1 MYDLFELNFILFSLY
16 ISHYRFGGNAAGASI
31 GGAGAARRKNKGPV
45 KHVGDDKKLTSAMK
59 KMNLQDIKGIEE
71 VNLFRDDD
79 SVIHIT
85 APKVQANIP
94 SNTFIVSGNVETK
107 HVYELLPGIVNQ
119 LSPEL
124 LQKLSAMMGAQ
135 QKGAAAPIAEEEE
148 GDDDDDDEIPD
159 LVENFDETAK

>member
-1 MYDLFELNFILFSLY
+1 M
-16 ISHYRFGGNAAGASI
+16 
-31 GGAGAARRKNKGPV
+31 
-45 KHVGDDKKLTSAMK
+45 GDDKKLNSALK

-85 APKVQANIP
+85 TPKVQANIP
-94 SNTFIVSGNVETK
+94 SNTFVVSGNVETK

-124 LQKLSAMMGAQ
+124 LQKLSALMGQQ
-135 QKGAAAPIAEEEE
+135 QKGATAPIAEEEE
-148 GDDDDDDEIPD
+148 EEDDDDEIPD
-159 LVENFDETAK
+159 LVENFDETAAK